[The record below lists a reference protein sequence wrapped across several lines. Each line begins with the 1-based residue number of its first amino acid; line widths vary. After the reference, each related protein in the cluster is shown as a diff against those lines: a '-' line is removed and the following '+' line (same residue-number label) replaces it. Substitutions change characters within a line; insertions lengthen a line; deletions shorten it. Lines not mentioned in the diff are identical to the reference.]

1 MGVGAAM
8 EVDIMN
14 QDELNE
20 KCDSDVE
27 SKAYGVFVGCRRSCR
42 VLEGGNN
49 TRTACI
55 KGGI

>member
-1 MGVGAAM
+1 MGAAM

-27 SKAYGVFVGCRRSCR
+27 SKAYGVFVGCRMSYR